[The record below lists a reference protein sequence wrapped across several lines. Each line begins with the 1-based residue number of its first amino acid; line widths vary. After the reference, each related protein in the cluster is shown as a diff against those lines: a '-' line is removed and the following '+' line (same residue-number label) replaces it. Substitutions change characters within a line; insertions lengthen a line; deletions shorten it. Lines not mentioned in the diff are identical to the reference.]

1 MERDAG
7 IDIADLADEQH
18 PVRHILKTDSDDALL
33 TAVCQEDRFGGLDDG
48 VPICRVHLLQ
58 NIGAAFQ
65 PGPNGGA
72 VPARHLLADDGSA
85 SARGATQVAQLEGA
99 AGQGFMGHTVVLL
112 NDDGIERH
120 IFKGD
125 CLALAAMEDD
135 LLGGGFFHLESRGGP
150 HLGDGVLSGIEPLA
164 LLMKPDL
171 ALGIGQDLTEV
182 DGAGGLRRLTIAG
195 VSHMKKRPLDGSA
208 SNTVFLVD
216 SQLRGLPI
224 FEGQRL
230 FFPRIE
236 RNGLLPVGILVRQ
249 IVRGRNRHFY
259 DLIAAGDQPELDR
272 AILASGHIAAVIVVD
287 TDNAEHSIGDLDR
300 RIIRIHLGDGQFR
313 LLQVVEY
320 QFSAVAGAKVNGL
333 GGGAADHIG
342 VRDRDLGHGI
352 AVHGD
357 AGQGGLTVGA
367 GDYILMV
374 AVLDALDLK
383 MGARN
388 AIAGLLIPLEDGEI
402 RQPLI
407 HSSHPDCAA
416 TIYCGLIH
424 MGNDRLCQDGVGLRD
439 GNLNEGI
446 HTLGHIGDGDDA
458 IPARF
463 FRCDELSIL
472 QDMEHRTG

>member
-1 MERDAG
+1 
-7 IDIADLADEQH
+7 
-18 PVRHILKTDSDDALL
+18 
-33 TAVCQEDRFGGLDDG
+33 
-48 VPICRVHLLQ
+48 
-58 NIGAAFQ
+58 
-65 PGPNGGA
+65 
-72 VPARHLLADDGSA
+72 
-85 SARGATQVAQLEGA
+85 
-99 AGQGFMGHTVVLL
+99 MGHTVVLL

-125 CLALAAMEDD
+125 RLALAAMEDD

-164 LLMKPDL
+164 LLVKPDL

-182 DGAGGLRRLTIAG
+182 DGAGGLRRLAIAHI
-195 VSHMKKRPLDGSA
+195 SHMEKRPLDGSA
-208 SNTVFLVD
+208 GNTVYLVD

-224 FEGQRL
+224 FEGQCL
-230 FFPRIE
+230 FFPCVE
-236 RNGLLPVGILVRQ
+236 GYGLLPVGILVRQ
-249 IVRGRNRHFY
+249 IVRGRNRHFH

-272 AILASGHIAAVIVVD
+272 AILASGHIDAVIVVD
-287 TDNAEHSIGDLDR
+287 ADDTEHGIRDLDR
-300 RIIRIHLGDGQFR
+300 RIICIHLGDGQLR

-320 QFSAVAGAKVNGL
+320 QFSAVAGAKVDGL

-352 AVHGD
+352 AVHGN

-383 MGARN
+383 MGARD
-388 AIAGLLIPLEDGEI
+388 AIAGLLIPLEDGEV

-407 HSSHPDCAA
+407 HCGHPDCAA

-424 MGNDRLCQDGVGLRD
+424 MGNDRLCQDGVGFRD
-439 GNLNEGI
+439 GNLNEGV
-446 HTLGHIGDGDDA
+446 HTFGHIGDRDDA

-463 FRCDELSIL
+463 FRCDDLAIL
-472 QDMEHRTG
+472 DDVEHRTG